1 MKRATPA
8 NIMEVLMRPI
18 AQPGW
23 LSIAL
28 LLDCANPVEDF
39 VELVG
44 IKEGTLVVIDGLLE
58 GISLG
63 GEVVMKERDE
73 LSALVGTAEDEK
85 LGPPL
90 GDELRLLEGAEL
102 LIGASLGDPLGAE
115 LDDDRGFM
123 LGDSD
128 ALLEGI
134 SLGGA
139 MVLGPPLGLGDGDEL
154 RLVELG
160 AELG

>member
-1 MKRATPA
+1 
-8 NIMEVLMRPI
+8 MRPI
-18 AQPGW
+18 AQRGW

-28 LLDCANPVEDF
+28 LLDRANPFEDF

-63 GEVVMKERDE
+63 GAVVTKERDE
-73 LSALVGTAEDEK
+73 LSALVGSAENEK
-85 LGPPL
+85 LGPTL
-90 GDELRLLEGAEL
+90 GDELRSLEGAEL
-102 LIGASLGDPLGAE
+102 LMGASLGDPLGAE
-115 LDDDRGFM
+115 LDDNKGFL

-139 MVLGPPLGLGDGDEL
+139 IVLGPPLGLADGDEL
-154 RLVELG
+154 GLVELG
-160 AELG
+160 AEL